1 MPCVGFYTE
10 EVRDPDGARQGFD
23 VVLLEGLRG
32 PLARKGGSPPWIG
45 SYGVDLQFLEKV
57 AVPSVEGS
65 EGRLIVIDEIG
76 KMECLSPYFVSVVR
90 RALDGPDPVL
100 GTVGL
105 KGDPFLREVR
115 GRSDV
120 RIVEV
125 TRDNRDRLAEEVFEC
140 LKPPEGWAGTE
151 GS

>member
-1 MPCVGFYTE
+1 MPCVGFTTE

-32 PLARKGGSPPWIG
+32 PLARKGASPPWIG

-57 AVPSVEGS
+57 AIPSVEAS
-65 EGRLIVIDEIG
+65 EGCLIVIDEIG
-76 KMECLSPYFVSVVR
+76 KMECLSPSFVSAVR
-90 RALDGPDPVL
+90 RALDGPHPVL

-115 GRSDV
+115 DRSDV

-125 TRDNRDRLAEEVFEC
+125 TRDNRDRLAEEILEW
-140 LKPPEGWAGTE
+140 LMHPEGPAGK
-151 GS
+151 GSS